1 VERITATFARVVIEF
16 NCSSPYFRST
26 VASTDNTTTISAT
39 DTAMVVDN
47 IGTVEERDP
56 TITFAGP
63 LKNIVISSTDSVSL
77 TYTGT
82 LASSDTVV
90 IKTETTGEYSAI
102 LNGVTNVIGNVTH
115 PGTSALLVLL
125 PGTNNLSVTTE
136 TTGGTVKIEFYP
148 PFL

>member
-1 VERITATFARVVIEF
+1 
-16 NCSSPYFRST
+16 
-26 VASTDNTTTISAT
+26 
-39 DTAMVVDN
+39 MVVDN

-115 PGTSALLVLL
+115 SGTSALLVLL